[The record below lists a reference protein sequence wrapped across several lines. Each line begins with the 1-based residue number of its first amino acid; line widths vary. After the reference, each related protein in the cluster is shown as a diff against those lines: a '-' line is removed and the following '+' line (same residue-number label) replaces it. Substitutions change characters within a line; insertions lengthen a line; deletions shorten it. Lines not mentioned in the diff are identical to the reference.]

1 MAFFIPSIQFFSI
14 VILFFKQN
22 EMSSTEKYERKSRL
36 LGEGKRVRMVVSEEP
51 VGWKKRNSL
60 EVIAVNQLRW
70 YTGKQYGQ
78 R

>member
-1 MAFFIPSIQFFSI
+1 
-14 VILFFKQN
+14 
-22 EMSSTEKYERKSRL
+22 MSSTEKYERKSRL